1 MLASVTHAQPLCPSL
16 CVCERECVSIPEPI
30 HVQCVCVCMRVRGSC
45 IWDGDERFVFAEVK
59 PCLSTDRPGE
69 AACLS
74 NASRSAFPHRIQ
86 VQENHTIY
94 RNVSGYEGWVSRL
107 EGSLEIC
114 RDLTSFFGVIASLR
128 VSRTLVREHGP
139 F

>member
-1 MLASVTHAQPLCPSL
+1 MYNK
-16 CVCERECVSIPEPI
+16 CVCT
-30 HVQCVCVCMRVRGSC
+30 RVRGSYM
-45 IWDGDERFVFAEVK
+45 WDGDEHFVFAEVK

-94 RNVSGYEGWVSRL
+94 WNVSGYEGWVSRL

-114 RDLTSFFGVIASLR
+114 WDFTSLFGVIAPLR